1 MNNYII
7 KNENGEIITNSAE
20 RNIILL
26 RYAAFLNENND
37 GNAGFQQMQMHQASI
52 AAAAGAQQIQ
62 IAEQVIQPTQP
73 KKSTKSSAIQNA
85 QGAQVAPNQKLSGW
99 VALVAGLK
107 KFYSSTSS

>member
-26 RYAAFLNENND
+26 RYAAFLNENNSD
-37 GNAGFQQMQMHQASI
+37 INSGFQQQIHASGI
-52 AAAAGAQQIQ
+52 QQQIQAAAAAVVPQIQ
-62 IAEQVIQPTQP
+62 FTEQVIPQLPQP

-85 QGAQVAPNQKLSGW
+85 QGANVATNQKLSG
-99 VALVAGLK
+99 
-107 KFYSSTSS
+107 

>member
-37 GNAGFQQMQMHQASI
+37 GGNVGFQQMQQI
-52 AAAAGAQQIQ
+52 AAPQIQ
-62 IAEQVIQPTQP
+62 ITEQVIQPSQPP
-73 KKSTKSSAIQNA
+73 KKSTKSSAIQTSA
-85 QGAQVAPNQKLSGW
+85 QGANVASNQKLSG
-99 VALVAGLK
+99 
-107 KFYSSTSS
+107 

>member
-37 GNAGFQQMQMHQASI
+37 GNAGFQQMQMHQATL
-52 AAAAGAQQIQ
+52 AAAAAAPQIQ
-62 IAEQVIQPTQP
+62 VAEHVIQSTQP
-73 KKSTKSSAIQNA
+73 KKSSKSSATQNA
-85 QGAQVAPNQKLSGW
+85 QGAQIASNQKLSGC
-99 VALVAGLK
+99 VALV
-107 KFYSSTSS
+107 FTEIFFTTSCE

>member
-7 KNENGEIITNSAE
+7 KSENGEIITNPAE

-37 GNAGFQQMQMHQASI
+37 GSGFQQQMQMHQQSI
-52 AAAAGAQQIQ
+52 AQAAPQIHIHQ
-62 IAEQVIQPTQP
+62 EAIQTTQP

-85 QGAQVAPNQKLSGW
+85 QGAGNVAPNQKLSG
-99 VALVAGLK
+99 
-107 KFYSSTSS
+107 